1 MPLGQPAR
9 QAVHLEAEDRA
20 PVCANPDQGV
30 LHRSLEAEHRTT
42 NCARS
47 SRRKDTSA
55 DVDNL
60 HMSRKSP
67 SDHQVIVARKKP
79 SCGQALLCRRTHLA
93 EQLSSCHLPKTNS
106 AIGRAGD
113 YELVAG
119 RDVEI
124 VDPGGVALQLKPHR
138 GRDGVKPVKR
148 ETAIEAGGEQSV
160 GLVVGELEV
169 GHRGAVQ
176 VREVVE
182 TVEVRRF
189 TSWRFRLEI

>member
-1 MPLGQPAR
+1 MSSRLHYWYQPA
-9 QAVHLEAEDRA
+9 
-20 PVCANPDQGV
+20 
-30 LHRSLEAEHRTT
+30 
-42 NCARS
+42 
-47 SRRKDTSA
+47 
-55 DVDNL
+55 
-60 HMSRKSP
+60 
-67 SDHQVIVARKKP
+67 
-79 SCGQALLCRRTHLA
+79 
-93 EQLSSCHLPKTNS
+93 LP
-106 AIGRAGD
+106 
-113 YELVAG
+113 G

-124 VDPGGVALQLKPHR
+124 VDPGSVALQLKPHR

-148 ETAIEAGGEQSV
+148 ETAVEAGGEQSV